1 MEVIKFLI
9 VYSTLT
15 LSIIGYGFIF
25 SKYLVKFNKIELPD
39 LSIGYIGLFGIFFL
53 TFISYLTNIFFAH
66 SNSHNLIIHIIGLIS
81 FLILLALDYQTEHIY
96 FLLNLNFH

>member
-9 VYSTLT
+9 VYSILT

-66 SNSHNLIIHIIGLIS
+66 SNSIFDNRIVNNFIIKLYNITI
-81 FLILLALDYQTEHIY
+81 FR
-96 FLLNLNFH
+96 